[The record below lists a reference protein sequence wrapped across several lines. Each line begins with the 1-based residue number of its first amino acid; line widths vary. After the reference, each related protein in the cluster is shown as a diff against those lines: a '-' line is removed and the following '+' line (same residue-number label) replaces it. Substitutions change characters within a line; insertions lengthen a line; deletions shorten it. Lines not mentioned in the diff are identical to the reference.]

1 MNDPHILGTERI
13 GKLLVQYSIP
23 AIIGMTITSL
33 YNIIDSIFIGHGVGA
48 MGIAGLAITFPLM
61 NLVVA
66 FCTVVS
72 AGGSTISSIRLG
84 QKDTDGAT
92 EVLNHTLMLC
102 LVNAFLF
109 GGISFIFLDEILRF
123 FGASNET
130 LPYARNFMQIILLG
144 TPVTYTMI
152 GLNNIMRATGY
163 PKKAMLTS
171 MVTVVCNIIL
181 APIFIFH
188 FGWGIRGAA
197 TATVISQFIGMIW
210 VVSHFL
216 QKTSIVRLQPGFWKM
231 KKRIISS
238 IFSIGMSPFLMNV
251 TACVTVIIVNNSLQ
265 RYGGDMA
272 IGAYGIMNRLL
283 VLYVMIVLGL
293 TMGMQPIVGYNFG
306 AQKYD
311 RVKATLRLSI
321 LTGVCITS
329 TGFIICELFPH
340 AVSAVFTSD
349 GQLIDM
355 ASRGV
360 RIGIAMFPLV
370 GAQIVIG
377 NFFQSIGKAKISI
390 FLSLT
395 RQLLYLLPGLIILPR
410 YMGLDGIWT
419 CMPVSDFF
427 AFVTAVI
434 ALWIYVKKL
443 NRMSPLNTKSFKI
456 VRGYARHHAAVE
468 QVYRAVCKRGIVP
481 GVRHH
486 DNGSA
491 FPVQF
496 RQQVHHFR
504 TVLGVQVT
512 GRLIGKNQFR
522 VRHHGAGNGYTLL
535 LTAGKLLRK
544 VLGTVADV
552 HPFQDIIYHALA
564 FTRFHAQ
571 IGKRQFYIFVNV
583 QLIYQVEALEHESQ
597 LAFAHAGT
605 FFLFQVRHFLPK
617 QLITAFRR
625 IVQQTEYIQ

>member
-251 TACVTVIIVNNSLQ
+251 TACVIVIIVNNSLQ

-355 ASRGV
+355 ASMSGGPQRCGDCGCSV
-360 RIGIAMFPLV
+360 R
-370 GAQIVIG
+370 
-377 NFFQSIGKAKISI
+377 
-390 FLSLT
+390 
-395 RQLLYLLPGLIILPR
+395 
-410 YMGLDGIWT
+410 
-419 CMPVSDFF
+419 
-427 AFVTAVI
+427 
-434 ALWIYVKKL
+434 
-443 NRMSPLNTKSFKI
+443 
-456 VRGYARHHAAVE
+456 H
-468 QVYRAVCKRGIVP
+468 VP
-481 GVRHH
+481 GQ
-486 DNGSA
+486 NAG
-491 FPVQF
+491 F
-496 RQQVHHFR
+496 RSEHQRERCCRGQADH
-504 TVLGVQVT
+504 
-512 GRLIGKNQFR
+512 
-522 VRHHGAGNGYTLL
+522 
-535 LTAGKLLRK
+535 RK
-544 VLGTVADV
+544 Y
-552 HPFQDIIYHALA
+552 PQ
-564 FTRFHAQ
+564 
-571 IGKRQFYIFVNV
+571 
-583 QLIYQVEALEHESQ
+583 
-597 LAFAHAGT
+597 
-605 FFLFQVRHFLPK
+605 
-617 QLITAFRR
+617 
-625 IVQQTEYIQ
+625 